1 MSSFCPVAD
10 TALCY
15 NTVKSKRGKAKYAP
29 RAGEMTMKF
38 RRAMAVALVLAMIF
52 ATPAMAASSQTKQ
65 VVSVALKQLGKPYAL
80 YPDSPS
86 SFNCASLISYC
97 CNKVS
102 SGKITR
108 GGVSGGAA
116 KITSLSKVGLGD
128 IVCFK
133 SSGNESGVPG
143 CHFGIYVGKGY
154 FIHASSSAK
163 KVIVSKVKNYSGRF
177 VGALRVF

>member
-1 MSSFCPVAD
+1 MSCFCPERP

-15 NTVKSKRGKAKYAP
+15 NTVELKRGADKTGP
-29 RAGEMTMKF
+29 RAGVMNMRF
-38 RRAMAVALVLAMIF
+38 RKTLAIALVLAMIF
-52 ATPAMAASSQTKQ
+52 ATPALAASSQAKQ

-80 YPDSPS
+80 YPNSPS
-86 SFNCASLISYC
+86 SFNCVSLVRYC
-97 CNKVS
+97 YNQVS

-108 GGVSGGAA
+108 GGADR
-116 KITSLSKVGLGD
+116 ITSLSKLGLGD

-133 SSGNESGVPG
+133 ASGNEGGIPG

-154 FIHASSSAK
+154 FIHASSSAN
-163 KVIVSKVKNYSGRF
+163 KVIMSKVKNYSGRF

>member
-1 MSSFCPVAD
+1 MSSFCPATD

-15 NTVKSKRGKAKYAP
+15 NTVKSKRGIVRRAP
-29 RAGEMTMKF
+29 RAGEMDKRF
-38 RRAMAVALVLAMIF
+38 RRAMAMALVLAMIV
-52 ATPAMAASSQTKQ
+52 ATPAMAASSQAKQ

-86 SFNCASLISYC
+86 SFNCASLVSYC
-97 CNKVS
+97 FNKVS

-108 GGVSGGAA
+108 GGVSGGAD
-116 KITSLSKVGLGD
+116 KITAVSGLALGD

-163 KVIVSKVKNYSGRF
+163 KVIMSKVKNYSGRF
-177 VGALRVF
+177 MGALRVF